1 MTADTTT
8 VAPPATASGPLE
20 TALWAAYAR
29 VYDNLLHLTGYR
41 RLLDAVADVA
51 AVDTGHHVVEVG
63 CGTGN
68 VLQRLARHRP
78 ATLLGIDGSGPM
90 LTRARR
96 KLRRGPVP
104 TQLRQDDV
112 VAGLA
117 ALPAGS
123 VDRLVAVNV
132 LYALHD
138 RDAFWREARRV
149 LRPTGSV
156 VVSHT
161 DRPGS
166 WPLITE
172 HVHAV
177 GPRALAHVGLVV
189 VALVDAL
196 IDTAART
203 GTWEFCDYPTLSEEA
218 GRHGFAAEYRG
229 RCYGGDVE
237 GVNFLACYRPR

>member
-1 MTADTTT
+1 MTATTT
-8 VAPPATASGPLE
+8 APTASDSVE

-41 RLLDAVADVA
+41 RLLDAVADA
-51 AVDTGHHVVEVG
+51 ADVDTGDHVVEVG

-78 ATLLGIDGSGPM
+78 GTLLGIDGSGPM
-90 LTRARR
+90 LARARR
-96 KLRRGPVP
+96 KLRRSPVP
-104 TQLRQDDV
+104 TELRQDDV

-117 ALPAGS
+117 DLPSGS

-177 GPRALAHVGLVV
+177 GPRALAHVGLVA
-189 VALVDAL
+189 VAVVDAL
-196 IDTAART
+196 IDAVART

-218 GRHGFAAEYRG
+218 GRRGFTAEYRG